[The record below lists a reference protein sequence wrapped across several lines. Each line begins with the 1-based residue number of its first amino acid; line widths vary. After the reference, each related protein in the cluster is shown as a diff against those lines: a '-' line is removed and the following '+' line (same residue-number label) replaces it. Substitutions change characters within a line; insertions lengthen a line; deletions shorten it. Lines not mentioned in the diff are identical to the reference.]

1 VVGKEH
7 VVNTVTVRLPETL
20 AKSLSREALPPDE
33 AIIKALEEWL
43 EQREQER
50 AKEAKKLERERVWE
64 AIRSTGLWHSQ
75 EDQRAFVERL
85 ISTLGLETVEL
96 PSHEE
101 LRQEL
106 EGVPPLSELII
117 AERDEGR

>member
-1 VVGKEH
+1 M
-7 VVNTVTVRLPETL
+7 
-20 AKSLSREALPPDE
+20 RE
-33 AIIKALEEWL
+33 
-43 EQREQER
+43 EQRERER
-50 AKEAKKLERERVWE
+50 QVLLEKGLIMSAKEQ
-64 AIRSTGLWHSQ
+64 H
-75 EDQRAFVERL
+75 AFVERL
-85 ISTLGLETVEL
+85 MSTLGLDAREL